1 MAERQGIWRAIGLP
15 RMAFITI
22 VFLCLALFLLIF
34 TGGRLHAQRIMRNRG
49 TLVELAVATAPL
61 TTGQRGKA
69 SDSLAQNPANA
80 GEGKQRLAACA

>member
-1 MAERQGIWRAIGLP
+1 MTERQGIWRAIGLP

-61 TTGQRGKA
+61 TTGQPGKA
-69 SDSLAQNPANA
+69 SDGLAQNLTSA
-80 GEGKQRLAACA
+80 GEGETGARCL